1 MTFCLVFSLLIT
13 VPVLLFV
20 YQQTDRLFHTRIVHR
35 IDDRERNL
43 LLGYRNGGISGL
55 VRSINDEVETGIARG
70 GAILLIDPQGRR
82 IAGNIAHW
90 PRSLDGPTRWTEMRL
105 KPNGQA
111 RADLFAVR
119 VFHLSD
125 GYRLLLGTTVEDRER
140 MRASLIEALLAALA
154 LAIPLGLLASFI
166 VVRITNRQV
175 NALGNL
181 AEGIAAGDFSQRLDA
196 SREGEPFDKLAAVIN
211 GMLVRIEQLVGQLRL
226 VTDALAHDLRSPL
239 TRMRAHIESA
249 AMQSCPESRGRSLE
263 AIGNE
268 IDGMLRLIS
277 ATLEI
282 SRTEAGIGRQNF
294 APFDLG
300 ALLQDLCEM
309 YQPLAEESGVSLE
322 VGERR
327 SIDYLGNR
335 ELMGRALSNLID
347 NALKYGRQGRE
358 VRIGVEENAGGI
370 RLWVADRG
378 PGIAEG
384 RRDEALRRYGRLEEA
399 RTTEG
404 SGLGLALVAAIA
416 RLHGGELRLEENA
429 PGLKA
434 LMVLPPSA

>member
-1 MTFCLVFSLLIT
+1 MTFCLVFSLLLT

-20 YQQTDRLFHTRIVHR
+20 YKQTDRLFHTRIVHR

-43 LLGYRNGGISGL
+43 LLGYRNGGIPGL
-55 VRSINDEVETGIARG
+55 TRSINDEVETGIARG
-70 GAILLIDPQGRR
+70 GVILLVDPDGRR
-82 IAGNIAHW
+82 MAGNLAAW
-90 PRSLDGPTRWTEMRL
+90 PRTLDGPTSWTEMRL
-105 KPNGQA
+105 NPDGQA

-119 VFHLSD
+119 VFHLGD
-125 GYRLLLGTTVEDRER
+125 RYRLLLGTTVEDRER

-154 LAIPLGLLASFI
+154 LAIPLGLVASLL

-175 NALGNL
+175 NALGSV
-181 AEGIAAGDFSQRLDA
+181 AERIAAGDFSQRLDA
-196 SREGEPFDKLAAVIN
+196 KGEGEPFEKLAGVIN
-211 GMLVRIEQLVGQLRL
+211 GMLVRIEVLVGQLRL
-226 VTDALAHDLRSPL
+226 VTDSLAHDLRSPL

-249 AMQSCPESRGRSLE
+249 ALQSCPDTRGRSLE
-263 AIGNE
+263 AIANE

-294 APFDLG
+294 ARFDLG

-309 YQPLAEESGVSLE
+309 YQPLAEESGVSIVVE
-322 VGERR
+322 QNG
-327 SIDYLGNR
+327 SIDYFGNR

-347 NALKYGRQGRE
+347 NALKYGRQGGE
-358 VRIGVEENAGGI
+358 VRMGVANSGPDL

-378 PGIAEG
+378 PGIPEA
-384 RRDEALRRYGRLEEA
+384 RRGEALRRYARLEQA

-416 RLHGGELRLEENA
+416 RLHGGELRLEDNA
-429 PGLKA
+429 PGLRA
-434 LMVLPPSA
+434 LLVLPSG